1 MLKSS
6 DIGVWVS
13 IRGATIIQLYD
24 KKTHQCKLV
33 VDVQKNEI
41 LNLNK
46 VSIFLSVFGIES
58 FFNKIEFFHY
68 ITLS

>member
-1 MLKSS
+1 MLRSS

-46 VSIFLSVFGIES
+46 VSSIFLSVFGIKS
-58 FFNKIEFFHY
+58 FF
-68 ITLS
+68 

>member
-46 VSIFLSVFGIES
+46 VSIFFIG
-58 FFNKIEFFHY
+58 FWNKEFFFK
-68 ITLS
+68 

>member
-46 VSIFLSVFGIES
+46 VSICFYRFLE
-58 FFNKIEFFHY
+58 
-68 ITLS
+68 